1 MPHKVLLS
9 ASKFDKALQKEASKN
24 YRLSIQLSLDGLSFC
39 VLDTRQNKYSA
50 IEVYNFQDISAPLVL
65 NNVLNDLIAANDWL
79 KLTYQETRIIFE
91 YPKSTIIPLPLFYE
105 NHAEDYLHFNHYID
119 FGDKIR
125 FDKLPNL
132 DAVNIFAVP
141 EIILQTLQKSFP
153 GAHIHH
159 FTSPLI
165 ENLIILNKNQDED
178 IVIFAHV
185 RKSWFD
191 LLVLSG
197 KKLIFIN
204 SFKYKTKEDFVYF
217 LAFVMEQLNIN
228 PEKTCL
234 TLVGDINKISSLFE
248 LAFKYVRNVK
258 FGKRT
263 PDYGYSYVF
272 DEFPEH
278 FFFNLLN
285 LQRCEL

>member
-9 ASKFDKALQKEASKN
+9 ASKFDKALLKEASIN
-24 YRLSIQLSLDGLSFC
+24 YRLSIQLSLDGFSFC
-39 VLDTRQNKYSA
+39 ILDTWQNKYSA
-50 IEVYNFQDISAPLVL
+50 IEVYTFQDISTPLAL
-65 NNVLNDLIAANDWL
+65 NIVLNDLIAKSEWL
-79 KLTYQETRIIFE
+79 SLPFQETRIIFE
-91 YPKSTIIPLPLFYE
+91 YPKSTIIPLPLFDE
-105 NHAEDYLHFNHYID
+105 NHSADYLRFNHYVD
-119 FGDKIR
+119 FGEKIR
-125 FDKLPNL
+125 FDRLPNL

-141 EIILQTLQKSFP
+141 EIILHTMQKFFP
-153 GAHIHH
+153 GAKLHH

-165 ENLIILNKNQDED
+165 ENLIILNKNQDD
-178 IVIFAHV
+178 DFVIFAHV

-204 SFKYKTKEDFVYF
+204 SFKYKAKEDFVYF
-217 LAFVMEQLNIN
+217 LIYVMDQLNLN
-228 PEKTCL
+228 PEKTSL
-234 TLVGDINKISSLFE
+234 TLVGDISKISSLYE
-248 LAFKYVRNVK
+248 LTFKYVRNVN

-263 PDYGYSYVF
+263 QDYDFSYVF